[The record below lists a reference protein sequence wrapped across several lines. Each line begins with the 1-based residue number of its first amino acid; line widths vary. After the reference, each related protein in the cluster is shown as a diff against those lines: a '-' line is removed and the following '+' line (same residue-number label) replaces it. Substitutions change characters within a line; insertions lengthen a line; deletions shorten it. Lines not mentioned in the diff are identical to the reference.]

1 MANILLVDSDE
12 IAQKAMKGLLA
23 RGDHRFA
30 AVDNVEDAWDFIYRN
45 VRIDLLIVELK
56 LKGDGGLVLVERL
69 KSDRFLNEL
78 PIIVYTAHGNRDN
91 VVKILNLKVQ
101 NFLIKPYRD
110 ESLYAEIAKAV
121 DNPWISKHFEDE
133 KAIFRSNKIEPKRL
147 RKLLDSLHSALEK
160 LQPFIEDLREKG
172 DDLALIERL
181 TRISAHAMVTGA
193 TTIGNYL
200 TEACELAKAADWA
213 EFDKRV
219 EGLEFLT
226 RLIFYRLNPSNCPHD
241 FFNNAELNSE
251 AEAEAKEP
259 RIAVNLLGENRLAS
273 IGGGLFTVEER
284 MLEAP
289 PTANWPNFIM
299 FQWGT
304 ARLAQLICKYL
315 EMPGFEIAA
324 YTAGLIHDLGKL
336 LLIRLHPLAF
346 QAIHNHASKYR
357 VSFSVAEKVF
367 LEADTLLLA
376 LHFAEKQGMPQR
388 FCNVFRWLDNIR
400 EADEDAE
407 LIAIVSLA
415 RHFCRQNQ
423 VGFNGE
429 NPRSDSIPLKET
441 TEWKILSGRVFLN
454 FDLNKFETQIERE
467 CLQLKRELG
476 AN

>member
-1 MANILLVDSDE
+1 MVVANWS
-12 IAQKAMKGLLA
+12 
-23 RGDHRFA
+23 
-30 AVDNVEDAWDFIYRN
+30 
-45 VRIDLLIVELK
+45 
-56 LKGDGGLVLVERL
+56 
-69 KSDRFLNEL
+69 
-78 PIIVYTAHGNRDN
+78 
-91 VVKILNLKVQ
+91 
-101 NFLIKPYRD
+101 
-110 ESLYAEIAKAV
+110 
-121 DNPWISKHFEDE
+121 
-133 KAIFRSNKIEPKRL
+133 
-147 RKLLDSLHSALEK
+147 
-160 LQPFIEDLREKG
+160 
-172 DDLALIERL
+172 
-181 TRISAHAMVTGA
+181 
-193 TTIGNYL
+193 
-200 TEACELAKAADWA
+200 

-219 EGLEFLT
+219 QGLEFLT
-226 RLIFYRLNPSNCPHD
+226 RLMFYRLNPSSCPHD
-241 FFNNAELNSE
+241 FLNNAELNSE
-251 AEAEAKEP
+251 AEAEARAHWNNAYAEERCPMVGWDQLKREIDALDSCPIMESIAAAYQMAATGHPTSLSPLLDLIQKDPALTAQILIASSRLKKGEGAPAIEEP

-273 IGGGLFTVEER
+273 IGGSLLTIEER

-357 VSFSVAEKVF
+357 VSFSAAEKVF
-367 LEADTLLLA
+367 LEADTLQLA

-388 FCNVFRWLDNIR
+388 FCNVFRWLDNLE

-415 RHFCRQNQ
+415 RRFCRQNQ

-441 TEWKILSGRVFLN
+441 PEWKILSARVFLN
-454 FDLNKFETQIERE
+454 FDLGKFKTQIERE
-467 CLQLKRELG
+467 CLQLKRELR